1 MTESIWTN
9 LVGQDVAIET
19 LQAAVVDARKVERG
33 EPGPAMTHAWLITG
47 PPGSGRSS
55 AATKFAAALA
65 CPENGCG
72 RCNVCRLAPV
82 GGHPDVE
89 VVVPEGSVIPVDLAR
104 ALVELAARSPTES
117 SWRVIVVEDADR
129 LNRDSGNAL
138 LMSLEEPTP
147 HTVWVLCAPTAA
159 DVLPTIASRARHVA
173 LRTPSTTDVAQ
184 LLIDAYG
191 VDPSLASLA
200 ARASQG
206 HIGRARALATDDEAR
221 IRRQRDLRVPFQLR
235 DLASCVAMA
244 GDIAEASKESA
255 NERADELDASE
266 LDLLKRRYYA
276 EGVTRLEKS
285 LRRSYEAELREL
297 EKEQKRRRVRMIQ
310 DEVDRSLIDLQS
322 LFRDVLILQIG
333 ADVDLINEELRPG
346 IQQLAGA
353 GRAAD
358 TIRRLNALEHARRAL
373 GPGMNID
380 TILESLM
387 VELKDPWVRASA

>member
-1 MTESIWTN
+1 MTETIWSN
-9 LVGQDVAIET
+9 LVGQDAAIEA
-19 LQAAVVDARKVERG
+19 LQAAVTDARKIERG

-55 AATKFAAALA
+55 AATKFAAALV
-65 CPENGCG
+65 CPEDGCG
-72 RCNVCRLAPV
+72 RCTVCRLAPV

-89 VVVPEGSVIPVDLAR
+89 VVVPEGNEILIDTIEYLR
-104 ALVELAARSPTES
+104 HIAAQAPTES
-117 SWRVIVVEDADR
+117 PWRVIVVEDSDR
-129 LNRDSGNAL
+129 LSTRSGNQL
-138 LMSLEEPTP
+138 LKNIEEPTP
-147 HTVWVLCAPTAA
+147 HTVWVLCAPSAE
-159 DVLPTIASRARHVA
+159 DVLPTIASRTRHLS

-184 LLIDAYG
+184 LLVDSYG
-191 VDPSLASLA
+191 VDPSLAALA

-255 NERADELDASE
+255 NARADELDASE
-266 LDLLKRRYYA
+266 LDLLKKRYYA
-276 EGVTRLEKS
+276 EGVTKLEKS

-297 EKEQKRRRVRMIQ
+297 EKEQKRRRTRMIQ

-333 ADVDLINEELRPG
+333 AEVELINEELRPG
-346 IQQLAGA
+346 IQQLAGV

-373 GPGMNID
+373 GPGMSID
-380 TILESLM
+380 AILESLM